1 MYVCVSGLKKMELLF
16 FPTKSESMEEKPQ
29 NLREAGW
36 GLGGWGEAGIQ
47 RVPTPLVFSP
57 AMDYFLHSLSHCPPW
72 ILEKE
77 VLCGGRSVPTPSCP
91 FQL

>member
-1 MYVCVSGLKKMELLF
+1 MCVFRVLKKWNF
-16 FPTKSESMEEKPQ
+16 FSFPPSPSQWKK
-29 NLREAGW
+29 NLKISGRRGGGW
-36 GLGGWGEAGIQ
+36 GGWGEAGIQ
-47 RVPTPLVFSP
+47 RVPTPPVFSP